1 MGRSM
6 AKEYI
11 FKDGLM
17 IFIDK
22 KDNILLKT
30 AF

>member
-6 AKEYI
+6 ANKYI
-11 FKDGLM
+11 SKDGLM

-30 AF
+30 VF